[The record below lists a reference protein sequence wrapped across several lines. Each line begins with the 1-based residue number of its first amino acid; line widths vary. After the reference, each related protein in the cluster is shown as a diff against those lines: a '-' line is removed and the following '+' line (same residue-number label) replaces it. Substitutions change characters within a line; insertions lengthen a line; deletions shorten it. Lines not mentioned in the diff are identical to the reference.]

1 MRIPGPGTLTLSEKV
16 DPKWSV
22 LIDQEILKP
31 VHSESWNPTFRVAH
45 GGELRLVH
53 DSSYHRLA
61 LALQFLTLIG
71 LLVMCLPGGRR
82 WIDRPD
88 DEVA

>member
-1 MRIPGPGTLTLSEKV
+1 VR
-16 DPKWSV
+16 
-22 LIDQEILKP
+22 
-31 VHSESWNPTFRVAH
+31 SESWNPTFRVAH

-53 DSSYHRLA
+53 DSSYRRLA

-88 DEVA
+88 EEVA